1 MSAGLNPS
9 YAWIALVLMAWAMPG
24 RAVDLSE
31 YQVKAAFIYNFVRFV
46 EWPADAPAMR
56 DRDFSVCI
64 VGQDPFGAAFASVEG
79 RPVSGRPLRVRRD
92 VRPDEAV
99 GCHIAFIAESEERR
113 YQALLKIMGTA
124 PILTIS
130 DIEGFAEA
138 GGAIGLF
145 VLDNRLKFDANFATL
160 QRTNLKVS
168 SQVLRLAR
176 TVYGIKR

>member
-1 MSAGLNPS
+1 MFARLILSN
-9 YAWIALVLMAWAMPG
+9 AWIALVLMAWVTPS

-79 RPVSGRPLRVRRD
+79 RLVSGRPLRVRRD
-92 VRPDEAV
+92 VRLDDAAT
-99 GCHIAFIAESEERR
+99 CHVAFIPESEERR
-113 YQALLKIMGTA
+113 YQALLKFLGTT